1 MNNSI
6 FYVGQ
11 EIKFRQENDKE
22 DESGKVDC

>member
-6 FYVGQ
+6 SYVGQ

-22 DESGKVDC
+22 DGSGKVDC